1 MHSIRGERRDGATG
15 GRDESA
21 RGFSFRVIAL
31 WTAYLVVLRR
41 LVVLN
46 VSLERRAGSARSGRC
61 TPRARTG
68 KQSAKSTK
76 VLGRHGGRWATSRR
90 ELRRMPATTRRRAR
104 GTAHARVFDRTHERV
119 TSILRDLRED
129 VRTFLR
135 ARDRRVS
142 RRRRV
147 KSGLGRRGVQTE
159 GVRARGGRPSPRFA
173 RPGLPEDGR
182 TSLGERGNR
191 ARTRARGENNSK
203 LLDTNFQN
211 QATTMSCA
219 ATAMNAR

>member
-1 MHSIRGERRDGATG
+1 
-15 GRDESA
+15 
-21 RGFSFRVIAL
+21 
-31 WTAYLVVLRR
+31 
-41 LVVLN
+41 
-46 VSLERRAGSARSGRC
+46 
-61 TPRARTG
+61 
-68 KQSAKSTK
+68 
-76 VLGRHGGRWATSRR
+76 
-90 ELRRMPATTRRRAR
+90 MPATTRRRAR

-191 ARTRARGENNSK
+191 ARTRARGENTSK
-203 LLDTNFQN
+203 FLDTNFQN